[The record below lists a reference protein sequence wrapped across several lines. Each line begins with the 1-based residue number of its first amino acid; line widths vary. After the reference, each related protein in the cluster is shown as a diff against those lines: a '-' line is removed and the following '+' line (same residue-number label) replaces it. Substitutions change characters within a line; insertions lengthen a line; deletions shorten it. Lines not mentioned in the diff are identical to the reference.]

1 MGEVW
6 GKVGCLS
13 MGAARARKAL
23 VIFVQG
29 GRCKVGTCDAYA
41 YAKLMYTHC
50 LRILYAHLARAPCH
64 ASHRRAVT
72 AEHEGLAALL
82 EVEDAHDRVRSRS
95 GEVPRAGTPCQREDG
110 DSGTR
115 G

>member
-23 VIFVQG
+23 VILVQG

-50 LRILYAHLARAPCH
+50 LRIFHMRTSLGLHATPRTAAR
-64 ASHRRAVT
+64 
-72 AEHEGLAALL
+72 
-82 EVEDAHDRVRSRS
+82 
-95 GEVPRAGTPCQREDG
+95 
-110 DSGTR
+110 
-115 G
+115 